1 MWFSFRAVVIDM
13 NVKNKHSFRRFQI
26 APPFIMRMNLTFE
39 VNHMKEPQVEELV
52 NEMREKIEVLERRN
66 TELLEEIRR
75 VEGEKR
81 YVESE
86 LFRLQKE
93 LKRMRSEMER
103 LKSPPLIIG
112 SIKDILAD
120 GRVIVKS
127 STGPDF
133 IVSTSEYVP
142 PEDLE
147 VGARVALNKQT
158 LAVMGVLPPSLD
170 PIVIGAEIIDKPTI
184 SYNDIGGL
192 EEQILEV
199 REAVEDPLLRPELYK
214 KVGID
219 PPKGVLLVGP
229 PGTGKTLIAKAVA
242 HQTNATFIRF
252 VGSELVQKYIGEGA
266 RLVRELFEMAKEK
279 APSIVFIDEL
289 DSIGAKRLEVATS
302 GDREVQRTLM
312 QLLAEMD
319 GFNPLSDVKIVA
331 ATNRPDILDEALLR
345 PGRFD
350 RIIEIP
356 IPNYDGRNQIF
367 RIHMTRMA
375 VDQTVRH
382 ADLAL
387 KTDGATGA
395 DIKAICTEAG
405 MFAIR
410 DNRESVCMS
419 DFERAIVK
427 VLEIEDAKCTESGV
441 MFA

>member
-1 MWFSFRAVVIDM
+1 MEWTE
-13 NVKNKHSFRRFQI
+13 VKD
-26 APPFIMRMNLTFE
+26 T
-39 VNHMKEPQVEELV
+39 KEPQVEELV

-112 SIKDILAD
+112 SIKDLLAD

-142 PEDLE
+142 TEDLE

-170 PIVIGAEIIDKPTI
+170 PIVIGAEIIEKPTL
-184 SYNDIGGL
+184 SYKDIGGL
-192 EEQILEV
+192 DEQILEV
-199 REAVEDPLLRPELYK
+199 REAVEDPLLKPELYK
-214 KVGID
+214 KVGIE

-312 QLLAEMD
+312 QLLAELD
-319 GFNPLSDVKIVA
+319 GFNPISDVKIIG

-356 IPNYDGRNQIF
+356 IPNFEARNEIF
-367 RIHMTRMA
+367 KIHMGRMA
-375 VDQTVRH
+375 IDQMVNSM
-382 ADLAL
+382 DLAL
-387 KTDGATGA
+387 KTEGGTGA

-410 DNRESVCMS
+410 ENRDVVLIG
-419 DFERAIVK
+419 DFERAITK
-427 VLEIEDAKCTESGV
+427 VLDIEEPKCTESGV

>member
-1 MWFSFRAVVIDM
+1 LTEEKLDDYLQKEMKQKID
-13 NVKNKHSFRRFQI
+13 
-26 APPFIMRMNLTFE
+26 
-39 VNHMKEPQVEELV
+39 
-52 NEMREKIEVLERRN
+52 VLERQN
-66 TELLEEIRR
+66 SELLEEVRR

-93 LKRMRSEMER
+93 IKRMRSEMER
-103 LKSPPLIIG
+103 LKAPPLIIG
-112 SIKDILAD
+112 SIKDVLVD

-142 PEDLE
+142 VEDMI

-158 LAVMGVLPPSLD
+158 LAVMSVLPQSLD
-170 PIVIGAEIIDKPTI
+170 PIVIGAEIVDKPEL
-184 SYNDIGGL
+184 SYEDIGGL
-192 EEQILEV
+192 EEEIREI

-214 KVGID
+214 KVGIE

-229 PGTGKTLIAKAVA
+229 PGTGKTLLAKAVA
-242 HQTNATFIRF
+242 HQTNATFIRM

-289 DSIGAKRLEVATS
+289 DSIGAKRLDVATS

-312 QLLAEMD
+312 QLLAELD
-319 GFNPLSDVKIVA
+319 GFNPIADVKIIG

-356 IPNYDGRNQIF
+356 LPNFDGRLEIF
-367 RIHMTRMA
+367 KIHAKRMNI
-375 VDQTVRH
+375 DESININ
-382 ADLAL
+382 DLAA
-387 KTDGATGA
+387 KSEFASGA
-395 DIKAICTEAG
+395 DIRAICTEAG

-410 DNRESVCMS
+410 ENRDTVTMT
-419 DFERAIVK
+419 DFERALVK
-427 VLEIEDAKCTESGV
+427 VLDSEELKGSETGA